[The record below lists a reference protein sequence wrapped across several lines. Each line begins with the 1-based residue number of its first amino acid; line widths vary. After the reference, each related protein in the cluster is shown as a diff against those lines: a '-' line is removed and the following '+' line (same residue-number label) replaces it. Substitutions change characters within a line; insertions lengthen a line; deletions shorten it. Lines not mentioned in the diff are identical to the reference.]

1 MTMRIQ
7 PSPRSRITQ
16 MQPENSKSKTNAA
29 LLAVQIMA
37 SVRPYTAFPPVS
49 LIT

>member
-1 MTMRIQ
+1 MTMHLR
-7 PSPRSRITQ
+7 PSPTQ
-16 MQPENSKSKTNAA
+16 QLICSQKMANPRQNAA

-37 SVRPYTAFPPVS
+37 SVLPYTAFPPVS

>member
-1 MTMRIQ
+1 MTMHPR
-7 PSPRSRITQ
+7 PSQLTH
-16 MQPENSKSKTNAA
+16 MQPEDGKSKTNAA

-37 SVRPYTAFPPVS
+37 SVLPYTAFPPVS